1 MKIFIRVIAIL
12 LCGNAFL
19 TEALS
24 IAPGQSLFPPGR
36 YEVKENVTF
45 VQAVTFQE
53 GAILDIA
60 AGATVTFNGAFSAG
74 KGQVFAGK
82 GKVAGLQ
89 KLTPEWFGAKG
100 DGTVDDTAAL
110 QKAIDSF
117 SPYEFWDAGPKKKS
131 NVLLLRGT
139 YLVTQLNVDTMYLDI
154 IAENAWLVASPT
166 GNYPYLIRFTK
177 NFTSVTGL
185 NIEGSYSL
193 EYGCMI
199 NVNARHFRGHNIRIW
214 RAKLAYRFGNPEWAN
229 RPSTLKNIEHGDSEN
244 IFSNCSTMWCV
255 RGIEL
260 YGSETIVLFNN
271 SLIYSY
277 PRSLPEGDPRKKAW
291 EAEETTLVRSIGSY
305 IYFTGCKLCNF
316 NPRYP
321 IIEVQ
326 PLKNTGRQYYSKYG
340 GAFLFNS
347 HMEGG
352 NLFAAVN
359 PKKIPTQSWKGIPI
373 EQKTPSLTMIS
384 CGGYA
389 SGRSV
394 PVNTDPLFTGSI
406 IVSNCNFYTDP
417 LGGENYKLT
426 TFARLGN
433 PAARIKVD
441 DISLTAYNKGLG
453 AIAGGT
459 PLFTDRLI
467 FDGRQ
472 TAQVISENAVRLVF
486 TTPEKSADTPHFAA
500 CYNPKAGEFTVPH
513 GGLDNVKLTAGIHLA
528 NAGWE
533 DSCQVAILK
542 NGKVAY
548 AGRVD
553 GGMGSVET
561 TLARLEPGD
570 VLAVEARVRSG
581 KRQLESKSL
590 SNFFRITASRY

>member
-1 MKIFIRVIAIL
+1 MKIFIGVIAVL
-12 LCGNAFL
+12 LCAKAFL
-19 TEALS
+19 TEALN
-24 IAPGQSLFPPGR
+24 IAPGQTRFAPGR
-36 YEVKENVTF
+36 YEVNKNTTF
-45 VQAVTFQE
+45 DQAVIFEE
-53 GAILDIA
+53 GAVLDIA
-60 AGATVTFNGAFSAG
+60 AGVTVTFNGAFTAG
-74 KGQVFAGK
+74 TGQVFAGK

-110 QKAIDSF
+110 QKAINSF
-117 SPYEFWDAGPKKKS
+117 PPYAFWDAGPEKKS

-139 YLVTQLNVDTMYLDI
+139 YLVTKLDVDTMYLDI

-166 GNYPYLIRFTK
+166 GKYPYLIRFTK
-177 NFTSVTGL
+177 NFSSVSGL

-193 EYGCMI
+193 EYESMVH
-199 NVNARHFRGHNIRIW
+199 VNARHFRGHNIRIW

-229 RPSTLKNIEHGDSEN
+229 RPSALKNIEHGDSEN

-260 YGSETIVLFNN
+260 YGSETIVTFNN

-277 PRSLPEGDPRKKAW
+277 PRSLPEGDSRKKAW
-291 EAEETTLVRSIGSY
+291 EAEETTLIRSIGAY
-305 IYFTGCKLCNF
+305 IYFTGSKLCNF

-321 IIEVQ
+321 IVEVQ
-326 PLKNTGRQYYSKYG
+326 PLKNNNRQYYSKYG
-340 GAFLFNS
+340 GAFLFNC

-359 PKKIPTQSWKGIPI
+359 PKQIPTQSWKEVPV
-373 EQKTPSLTMIS
+373 EQKTSSLTMIS

-389 SGRSV
+389 SGRSI

-406 IVSNCNFYTDP
+406 IISNCNFYTDP

-433 PAARIKVD
+433 PAARIKID

-453 AIAGGT
+453 AIIGGT

-467 FDGRQ
+467 FNAHQ
-472 TAQVISENAVRLVF
+472 SAQMISTNATRLILTV
-486 TTPEKSADTPHFAA
+486 PEESADTPHFAA
-500 CYNPKAGEFTVPH
+500 CYNQNTGEFTVPY
-513 GGLDNVKLTAGIHLA
+513 GGLDNVKIAVGVHFA
-528 NAGWE
+528 DADWD

-542 NGKVAY
+542 NGEAVY
-548 AGRVD
+548 IGRMG
-553 GGMGSVET
+553 GGMGSIET
-561 TLARLEPGD
+561 TLAWLKPGD
-570 VLAVEARVRSG
+570 VLSVEARVKSG
-581 KRQLESKSL
+581 ERQLDPKSL
-590 SNFFRITASRY
+590 LNFFRITASRY